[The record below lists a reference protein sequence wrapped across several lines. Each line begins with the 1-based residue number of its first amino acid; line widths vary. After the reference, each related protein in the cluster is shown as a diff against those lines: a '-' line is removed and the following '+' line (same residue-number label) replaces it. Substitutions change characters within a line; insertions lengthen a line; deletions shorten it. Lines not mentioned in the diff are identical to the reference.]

1 MRRLTLEL
9 TPSRAALWSRRL
21 ALFALAVVLFG
32 VVLGRFG
39 RIEPQAALA
48 VLGAGLSLA
57 LAAVLLALMAFA
69 IIWRDGRPGAGA
81 AVGGL
86 LLALLLLAFPAYLAA
101 QTLRL
106 PFLNDISTDRI
117 DPPQFSRSRRALDM
131 RGGRTPPDLAADG
144 RALQQAAYPAITPIV
159 LEIEP
164 ERVMPVVLAAAK
176 NQGWQVYE
184 SVAPGGRGAVGH
196 VEAIARTPIMGFVD
210 DITIRLRPQAAGT
223 RIDVRSAS
231 RLGRHDLG
239 ANAKRIQHF
248 VDELFA
254 LAEALPATPDQPR

>member
-32 VVLGRFG
+32 VLLGRFG

-57 LAAVLLALMAFA
+57 LVAVACALAAFA

-81 AVGGL
+81 AVGGF
-86 LLALLLLAFPAYLAA
+86 LLALLLLAFPTYLAA
-101 QTLRL
+101 QALRL
-106 PFLNDISTDRI
+106 PLLNDVATDRI
-117 DPPQFSRSRRALDM
+117 DPPQFSRSRRALEM
-131 RGGRTPPDLAADG
+131 RGGRTLPEPAADT
-144 RALQQAAYPAITPIV
+144 RVLQQAAYPAITPIV

-164 ERVMPVVLAAAK
+164 ERALPLVLAAAR

-184 SVAPGGRGAVGH
+184 SVAPGGRGATGH

-210 DITIRLRPQAAGT
+210 DITVRLRPQAAGT

-231 RLGRHDLG
+231 RLGSHDLG
-239 ANAKRIQHF
+239 ANAKRIQAF
-248 VDELFA
+248 VEELFA
-254 LAEALPATPDQPR
+254 LAEAVPATPDQLR